1 MSLVCKCMRMGNA
14 RSSRCELVL
23 LGMPQR
29 ERDLHLA
36 VMGNDKSLVQQI
48 VAQGVDLDYPWSNPA
63 IPSIKDSTTP
73 LLAAVSLNHVD
84 ISMMLVQYGAAI
96 NRTDRNGCT
105 PLYKAAYHGRP
116 ILVDMLVKA
125 GAEVDKPDKE
135 EQTALH
141 ICVQNA
147 IVHSSY
153 AALERL
159 LAAGAAVNVRDI
171 YGRAPIHIAAHW
183 KIREMLRLLINAGS
197 EVDMVDKR
205 GRTPL
210 YVVVSSLSTGLY
222 KEDLRYQVPCI
233 KLLFSH
239 GCDMLNL
246 VDWLRWKGPGIPE
259 ELLADDEQF
268 FKWYKEKSTSP
279 LSLRNLSRKIIQHQL
294 LRHDGSRLLY
304 LIPILPL
311 PPSLHLFLSH
321 KMFHQDIS

>member
-1 MSLVCKCMRMGNA
+1 MSLVCKCVRMGNA
-14 RSSRCELVL
+14 RSSRCELVS

-36 VMGNDKSLVQQI
+36 VMGNDKTTVQQI
-48 VAQGVDLDYPWSNPA
+48 VSQGVDLDYPWSNPA

-84 ISMMLVQYGAAI
+84 ISHMLLQYGAAV

-116 ILVDMLVKA
+116 VLVDMLVKA

-153 AALERL
+153 AAVERL
-159 LAAGAAVNVRDI
+159 LAAGASVNVRDL

-183 KIREMLRLLINAGS
+183 KIREMLRLLIAAGS
-197 EVDMVDKR
+197 EVDLVDGR

-246 VDWLRWKGPGIPE
+246 VDWLKWKGPGIPE
-259 ELLADDEQF
+259 ELLADDENF
-268 FKWYKEKSTSP
+268 FLWYKENSTSP

-294 LRHDGSRLLY
+294 CRHDHGRLLE
-304 LIPILPL
+304 LIQTLPL
-311 PPSLHLFLSH
+311 PPSLHVFLSR
-321 KMFHQDIS
+321 KMFHHDIS